1 MSTKLVK
8 YRLSDQ
14 IGKINQMVHVKK
26 VEIFGFKS
34 FGFKNTTVQFEPGLI
49 SISGP
54 NGSGKSNILDAIIFA
69 MGENKPKV
77 MRVDK
82 LRSLIH
88 DIEGNRRGP
97 KMARSSV
104 HFDNSDRK
112 IPVDSDTVEITREMD
127 DKGEN
132 NYFLNK
138 KKTNRGHI
146 LDLLDVANAGL
157 GQLNAVQQ
165 GTVTRISEFSSEE
178 KRKTIEDL
186 VGLSYFDEKKS
197 ESLKQLEDAD
207 RRLEIAL
214 AKMGEIKKRID
225 ELEEERNQ
233 KLRSDLLQRELN
245 RYNAINAAN
254 KMKIVLAQ
262 KTSKQ
267 SSLSEITSKIEI
279 LEEERAQI
287 KQEIDNLESQ
297 KAKLMQ
303 EADNYNQA
311 KSTIDSDLSLAMQ
324 QYEVYNSEI
333 IASTKRL
340 EQIDSRFLEIKSEL
354 EDISNSRNNMESKMS
369 IVKNTI
375 NETNIKIK
383 KINEDM
389 KEVDSIRHQILEDQ
403 SKISSKKLEIDAK
416 IKNLTEQL
424 NSTKLK
430 LSKVQSEKEE
440 NENKINLNSNKLSE
454 MELDVKTLSN
464 LETRLGIKKNNH
476 KATIEELN
484 NRISK
489 LNLKKSKI
497 LKDSEELKFILEK
510 SSKAASQYETKI
522 KTVKEIMHEDYTVA
536 KLKEDADKLGID
548 GLVYQ
553 MISWEKQ
560 YERAVLAASSDWIKA
575 IVVKDFATLLGI
587 AEVARS
593 KNLPKLKII
602 PIDGI
607 PNFNLSLPNHP
618 GIIGVLSDY
627 VQCKSEY
634 SALKTFLFGNVILV
648 DSRESAYNISKSGY
662 KAVTIKGEFFEAKG
676 GGVVI
681 DINSKISKLTKII
694 SLSSSI
700 DGLLQSIGLLKKYIL
715 KKQNIVDKI
724 EISKKNYSDRLL
736 ISEKDLASTNE
747 SHSNLKARLVSANKM
762 KLQLMDRIS
771 NLNSKNKILSGEV
784 STIESHL
791 ESLNERISLVEE
803 NYASGEQT
811 RISNELAKINSKKS
825 EIEKSHTTI
834 MNEYRDRSSQ
844 LAKLESENN
853 RFTSQS
859 KTLIGEET
867 SLRLQHQELENKIK
881 TLEKEKESKQEI
893 LEKLRE
899 KEQELIST
907 SGTSIGE
914 IKEYDDK
921 LKVLSDKNQIITKEV
936 NSLERQSDSLNRD
949 LHDLV
954 ETEINLQKLLETFGF
969 DVNMETFDVEPI
981 VQGLSAELNTLNA
994 LNAKAPETYLEV
1006 SYGYR
1011 SMSTRKNSLEEERNS
1026 IVKFIESI
1034 EKDKR
1039 QTFLTAFDVVDKEIR
1054 LIFNKM
1060 TGGEAWLELQNE
1072 DDIFNSGI
1080 SYLIQFRN
1088 KPKRE
1093 STSISGG
1100 EKTLAAIVFVLA
1112 LQKLKPSPFYLFDE
1126 VDAHLDAPNAEKL
1139 SKILEER
1146 SQESQFIM
1154 VSLKDS
1160 VVNKAKLIYGVYPKN
1175 GVSHIVTYK
1184 DKRMPSVKTS

>member
-1 MSTKLVK
+1 
-8 YRLSDQ
+8 
-14 IGKINQMVHVKK
+14 MVHVKK

-34 FGFKNTTVQFEPGLI
+34 FGFKNTTVQFEPGLV

-112 IPVDSDTVEITREMD
+112 IPVDSDIVEITREMD
-127 DKGEN
+127 SNGEN
-132 NYFLNK
+132 TYYLNK
-138 KKTNRGHI
+138 KKTNRSQI
-146 LDLLDVANAGL
+146 LDLLDMANAGL
-157 GQLNAVQQ
+157 GTLNAVQQ
-165 GTVTRISEFSSEE
+165 GTVTRISEFTSEE

-197 ESLKQLEDAD
+197 ESIKQLDDAD

-233 KLRSDLLQRELN
+233 KLRSDILQRELN
-245 RYNAINAAN
+245 RYNAISAAN
-254 KMKIVLAQ
+254 KMKVVLSE
-262 KTSKQ
+262 KTSKDL
-267 SSLSEITSKIEI
+267 SLREISSKIKVFED
-279 LEEERAQI
+279 ERAEI
-287 KQEIDNLESQ
+287 RKEIDDLDGQ
-297 KAKLMQ
+297 KSSLMQ
-303 EADNYNQA
+303 EADAYNQA
-311 KSTIDSDLSLAMQ
+311 KATIDSDLSQAMQ
-324 QYEVYNSEI
+324 QFEVYNSGI
-333 IASTKRL
+333 VASTKRL
-340 EQIDSRFLEIKSEL
+340 EQIDSRIPEIKNEL
-354 EDISNSRNNMESKMS
+354 DIISNSRGDIESKIIQVKES
-369 IVKNTI
+369 ID
-375 NETNIKIK
+375 ETNTKIK
-383 KINEDM
+383 KINDDM
-389 KEVDSIRHQILEDQ
+389 HGIDSIRDKILDEQ
-403 SKISSKKLEIDAK
+403 SKASSKKLEIDIK
-416 IKNLTEQL
+416 IKNLTNEL
-424 NSTKLK
+424 NSRKLK
-430 LSKVQSEKEE
+430 LSKVQNEKDESEL
-440 NENKINLNSNKLSE
+440 KINSNSDKLSK
-454 MELDVKTLSN
+454 MEQD
-464 LETRLGIKKNNH
+464 IKKLSDFEQKLDSMNNNH
-476 KATIEELN
+476 KATITELKT
-484 NRISK
+484 RILK
-489 LNLKKSKI
+489 LNSKKSKI
-497 LKDSEELKFILEK
+497 LKDSEELNLILEK
-510 SSKAASQYETKI
+510 SSKAAAQYETKI
-522 KTVKEIMHEDYTVA
+522 KTVKGIMHEDYTVA

-548 GLVYQ
+548 GLVYE

-560 YERAVLAASSDWIKA
+560 YERSVLAVSSDWIKA

-602 PIDGI
+602 PLEAI
-607 PNFNLSLPNHP
+607 PNFKLNLPKHSGVI
-618 GIIGVLSDY
+618 GILSDY
-627 VQCKSEY
+627 VKCSPEY
-634 SALKTFLFGNVILV
+634 SALKTFLFGNVVLTE
-648 DSRESAYNISKSGY
+648 SRESAYSISKSGY
-662 KAVTIKGEFFEAKG
+662 KAVTLDGEFFEAKG
-676 GGVVI
+676 GGVII

-700 DGLLQSIGLLKKYIL
+700 DGLLQSINLLKKYIL
-715 KKQNIVDKI
+715 KKKNTLKKI
-724 EISKKNYSDRLL
+724 DLSIQNYSDRLS
-736 ISEKDLASTNE
+736 ISEKALVSTDENY
-747 SHSNLKARLVSANKM
+747 SHLQSRMLSANKT
-762 KLQLMDRIS
+762 KSQLIERIS
-771 NLNSKNKILSGEV
+771 ELGSKNKILFAEL
-784 STIESHL
+784 STIESHVETL
-791 ESLNERISLVEE
+791 VDRISLVEE

-811 RISNELAKINSKKS
+811 RISNELTKMNFKKS
-825 EIEKSHTTI
+825 EIEKLHTAI
-834 MNEYRDRSSQ
+834 MNEFRDKSSQ
-844 LAKLESENN
+844 LAQVESEASRSN
-853 RFTSQS
+853 SQS
-859 KTLIGEET
+859 KTLHEEEE
-867 SLRLQHQELENKIK
+867 SLIFQKQELKDKIQ
-881 TLEKEKESKQEI
+881 TLDQEKESKKEI

-907 SGTSIGE
+907 SGTSIGQ

-921 LKVLSDKNQIITKEV
+921 LKVLSDKNQILTKEV

-949 LHDLV
+949 LSDLV
-954 ETEINLQKLLETFGF
+954 ETETRLQKLLETFGF
-969 DVNMETFDVEPI
+969 DANMETFDVEPI
-981 VQGLSAELNTLNA
+981 VQGLSVELNALNA

-1026 IVKFIESI
+1026 IVKFIEGI

-1039 QTFLTAFDVVDKEIR
+1039 QTFLNAFDVVDKEIR

-1060 TGGEAWLELQNE
+1060 TGGNAWLELQNE
-1072 DDIFNSGI
+1072 DEIFTSGI
-1080 SYLIQFRN
+1080 SYLIQFKN

-1139 SKILEER
+1139 SNILEER
-1146 SQESQFIM
+1146 SKESQFIM

-1175 GVSHIVTYK
+1175 GVSHVVTYK